1 MVSRIQS
8 RPSDTLEYTPG
19 SFSPGHVT
27 RNTMTHETVKC
38 GLPLSVELQPTP
50 KETSPTSSAL
60 PSTILHIG
68 THREHLLSHNL
79 SQMMTLQSALHL
91 PDEPTAA
98 VPGARVP
105 DGGDCAQVGGGDGDA
120 DPGVERRAGG
130 RGHEAGDRAL

>member
-8 RPSDTLEYTPG
+8 SPSDTLEYTPG

-27 RNTMTHETVKC
+27 RYTMTRDTITHETVKC
-38 GLPLSVELQPTP
+38 GLPFSVELQPTP

-79 SQMMTLQSALHL
+79 SHHL
-91 PDEPTAA
+91 
-98 VPGARVP
+98 
-105 DGGDCAQVGGGDGDA
+105 
-120 DPGVERRAGG
+120 
-130 RGHEAGDRAL
+130 